1 MGPQHKLYGLSQGQ
15 WDGVGEGSRAVPNTG
30 RLVVVGH
37 HGELTPVADSHGQEL
52 VLDRPVSVEF
62 VGNTAYVVSVTG
74 DVYRIKGL

>member
-1 MGPQHKLYGLSQGQ
+1 
-15 WDGVGEGSRAVPNTG
+15 
-30 RLVVVGH
+30 LVVVGR
-37 HGELTPVADSHGQEL
+37 HGELSPVLDGRGQEL